1 MAALRFSHQDES
13 QVDPFTAGEPELPGG
28 EPDRLDEAPDEL
40 PGARPDYAPHGDPT
54 GQPHKPDDNY
64 QAPTT
69 RSHAYDAPSTDEP
82 SVPRRRRRARASR
95 PAPGQADEVRER
107 TRRDRHVATTVILAL
122 VLLVSFGSSIVSCAA
137 SVLTDAGEGAV
148 DAVQNLGETLFG
160 DDSDDTDNL
169 GGADDW
175 RDYVPE
181 QDEGDRAATEALQ
194 ARLDQLD
201 PGQGPT
207 FEQVRTYFEQ
217 KILDVEGHSAEELGI
232 DASAFAR
239 MVVGGI
245 SQARAEYAYDWGDG
259 TATAYA
265 SISALDA
272 NDLFWA
278 LDEAVSDYLI
288 EHDLWGE
295 EVIEPTEEQRSYMSD
310 ALNEALEEVAAAEP
324 DSFGPYGIELELV
337 DDVWVVSEQSL
348 AETLEMALSL
358 Y

>member
-1 MAALRFSHQDES
+1 MATSLFSRSSDS
-13 QVDPFTAGEPELPGG
+13 QIDPFNAGEPELPGG
-28 EPDRLDEAPDEL
+28 EPEPLGEGPAS
-40 PGARPDYAPHGDPT
+40 GAADGGPDYAPHGDPT
-54 GQPHKPDDNY
+54 GTPHKLEDDY
-64 QAPTT
+64 RAPTT
-69 RSHAYDAPSTDEP
+69 GKRDYDAPSTDEP
-82 SVPRRRRRARASR
+82 RRRRRRPSGRSAAGGDVQRRTSR
-95 PAPGQADEVRER
+95 DQRLV
-107 TRRDRHVATTVILAL
+107 TRVVIAI
-122 VLLVSFGSSIVSCAA
+122 VLLVAFGSSIVSCAA

-160 DDSDDTDNL
+160 DDSDGADDL

-217 KILDVEGHSAEELGI
+217 KILDVEGHSAEELGV

-278 LDEAVSDYLI
+278 LDEAVGDYLI